1 MGLTANIALRYS
13 KDLIQ
18 SCLASQEARIERGAK
33 YRNVFLTGDDNGDPQ
48 TYPYTYSFIDNLS
61 SLLYSPVE
69 LRLRI
74 EQDGPSDPNER
85 AKFYTASSTLHRY
98 MRRGGV
104 DTEIEDA
111 VTWSLVKGKSF
122 VKLLWSKEGFEPYIV
137 QPETFGVLRE
147 DIDSLDRQDAF
158 VHSSY
163 FTRDR
168 FAQLVQHNPERDDIM
183 RKVERFTDSTRK
195 GDNPAAINNMRQV
208 ILGGVSP
215 YQPAG
220 RGGASKNRGMV
231 DWLGAPSPDLSPE
244 VMIDLIR
251 VDELWVWDETR
262 DDYITMQVAA
272 DDVMITSKDR
282 HRNLFADMYDPHNPA
297 RYLPADENNPLT
309 GQHPFTEICPNRLNG
324 YFWGRSEICNVGL
337 LQKSINQRV
346 NGINGLLRLQEDPP
360 RAFSGGGPPNQQ
372 AYNKLKKPGGYL
384 VEPQGG
390 NFKVQSLAPDLPA
403 GLWDSLH
410 ELEGMYEKMA
420 GLTPTLAGRG
430 EHGVRA
436 AGHSDRLTSNASPRF
451 KDRALII
458 ERQVEALG
466 GKALDMLK
474 AKVPD
479 NMTAWLMP
487 GDKSIETS
495 MPPENELEQP
505 PAPGMLPLEFTFHD
519 LSDHCAVRVDSHS
532 GSPVFMQ
539 ETRDL
544 LFNLF
549 KAGLV
554 KGEEL
559 IERLHP
565 PGADA
570 MIEDIKKSEI
580 AKQEFSKQHPELAAQ
595 AEEKAAGKKKK

>member
-1 MGLTANIALRYS
+1 MASTANHVMLYFRDAVNQCMS
-13 KDLIQ
+13 
-18 SCLASQEARIERGAK
+18 SQEQRIQRGSM
-33 YRNVFLTGDDNGDPQ
+33 YRNVFLTGDENGDPQ

-74 EQDGPSDPNER
+74 EQDGYSSPNDR
-85 AKFYTASSTLHRY
+85 AKFSAASSVLHRY

-111 VTWSLVKGKSF
+111 VTWALVKGKCF

-137 QPETFGVLRE
+137 QPEMLGVLRE
-147 DIDSLDRQDAF
+147 DVDCLDRQDAF
-158 VHSSY
+158 VHRSY
-163 FTRDR
+163 FTQDKFKLLIQNNPDR
-168 FAQLVQHNPERDDIM
+168 EDIL
-183 RKVERFTDSTRK
+183 RKVQRFTDATRK
-195 GDNPAAINNMRQV
+195 SDNPASVNNLRQV
-208 ILGGVSP
+208 ILGGINP

-220 RGGASKNRGMV
+220 GVKSKNRGMV

-244 VMIDLIR
+244 VLVDLIP
-251 VDELWVWDETR
+251 VDELWIWDETR

-272 DDVMITSKDR
+272 SDVMITGEDR
-282 HRNLFADMYDPHNPA
+282 HRNLFADMYDPDNPKK
-297 RYLPADENNPLT
+297 YLTPSEDNPLT
-309 GQHPFTEICPNRLNG
+309 GRNPFQELCPNRLNG

-337 LQKSINQRV
+337 LQKSINNRI

-372 AYNKLKKPGGYL
+372 AYNKMKKPGGYM
-384 VEPQGG
+384 VEPQGN
-390 NFKVQSLAPDLPA
+390 NFKVQSLAPELPA

-466 GKALDMLK
+466 SLALDMLK
-474 AKVPD
+474 AKIPE
-479 NMTAWLMP
+479 NITAWVMP
-487 GDKSIETS
+487 SDKSIETEI
-495 MPPENELEQP
+495 PPEDTAEQT

-519 LSDHCAVRVDSHS
+519 LSDHCTVRVDSHS
-532 GSPVFMQ
+532 GSPVFLQ
-539 ETRDL
+539 ETHDL

-549 KAGLV
+549 KVGLV
-554 KGEEL
+554 TGEEL
-559 IERLHP
+559 ISRLHP
-565 PGADA
+565 PGEDA
-570 MIEDIKKSEI
+570 MIEDIKKKEI
-580 AKQEFSKQHPELAAQ
+580 AQQQFAAQHPEIAAEQ
-595 AEEKAAGKKKK
+595 AEASAKKKKK

>member
-1 MGLTANIALRYS
+1 MSDADHAVRYA
-13 KDLIQ
+13 KDCIQ
-18 SCLASQEARIERGAK
+18 QCLSSQEQRIQRGAM
-33 YRNVFLTGDDNGDPQ
+33 YRNVFLTGNENGDPQ

-74 EQDGPSDPNER
+74 EQDGASSPTER
-85 AKFYTASSTLHRY
+85 AKFSAASSTLHRY

-111 VTWSLVKGKSF
+111 VTWSLVKGKAL
-122 VKLLWSKEGFEPYIV
+122 VKLLWSKQGFEPYIV

-158 VHSSY
+158 VHCSY

-168 FAQLVQHNPERDDIM
+168 FAQLIQHNAQRDDIM
-183 RKVERFTDSTRK
+183 RKVERFTDATRK
-195 GDNPAAINNMRQV
+195 GDNPAVVNNLRQV
-208 ILGGVSP
+208 ILGGINP
-215 YQPAG
+215 YQIA
-220 RGGASKNRGMV
+220 GGAKSKNRGMV
-231 DWLGAPSPDLSPE
+231 DWLGAPLPDLSPE
-244 VMIDLIR
+244 VMIDLVR

-262 DDYITMQVAA
+262 DDYITMQIAA
-272 DDVMITSKDR
+272 GDVMITGKDR
-282 HRNLFADMYDPHNPA
+282 HRNLLADMFDPDNPA
-297 RYLPADENNPLT
+297 RYLPPSEENPLT
-309 GQHPFTEICPNRLNG
+309 GQSPFVEICPNRLNG

-360 RAFSGGGPPNQQ
+360 RIFSGGGPPNQQ
-372 AYNKLKKPGGYL
+372 AYNKLKKPGGYM

-390 NFKVQSLAPDLPA
+390 GFKAQSLAPELPT

-420 GLTPTLAGRG
+420 GLTPTLSGRG

-436 AGHSDRLTSNASPRF
+436 AGHSDRLTSNAAPRF

-458 ERQVEALG
+458 ERQVEAIG
-466 GKALDMLK
+466 GLALDLLK
-474 AKVPD
+474 AKIPD
-479 NMTAWLMP
+479 SMTAWIMP
-487 GDKSIETS
+487 ADKSVETAI
-495 MPPENELEQP
+495 PPEDTMEQP

-539 ETRDL
+539 ETRAL
-544 LFNLF
+544 LFDLF
-549 KAGLV
+549 KVGLM

-559 IERLHP
+559 VSHLHP
-565 PGADA
+565 PGEDA
-570 MIEDIKKSEI
+570 IIEDIKKAEI
-580 AKQEFSKQHPELAAQ
+580 QKAEWAAKNPEAAAEMQ
-595 AEEKAAGKKKK
+595 AKAAGKKKK

>member
-1 MGLTANIALRYS
+1 MGLTANVALRYAR
-13 KDLIQ
+13 DLIQ
-18 SCLASQEARIERGAK
+18 QCMASQEARIQRGAT
-33 YRNVFLTGDDNGDPQ
+33 YRNVFLTGDENGDPQ

-74 EQDGPSDPNER
+74 EQDGPSSPNER
-85 AKFYTASSTLHRY
+85 AKFAAASSTLHRY

-137 QPETFGVLRE
+137 QPETLGVLRE

-158 VHSSY
+158 VHRSY

-168 FAQLVQHNPERDDIM
+168 FAQIIQNNPDRTEIM
-183 RKVERFTDSTRK
+183 RKVERFTDATRK
-195 GDNPAAINNMRQV
+195 GDNPAAMNNMRQV
-208 ILGGVSP
+208 ILGGIGP
-215 YQPAG
+215 YQAA
-220 RGGASKNRGMV
+220 GGAKSKNRGMV
-231 DWLGAPSPDLSPE
+231 DWLGAPAPNLSAE
-244 VMIDLIR
+244 VLVDLIS

-262 DDYITMQVAA
+262 DDYITMQMAA

-282 HRNLFADMYDPHNPA
+282 HRNLFADMYDPDNPA
-297 RYLPADENNPLT
+297 RYLPSSEDNPLT
-309 GQHPFTEICPNRLNG
+309 GQHPFTELCPNRLNG

-360 RAFSGGGPPNQQ
+360 RAFSGGGPPSQQ

-384 VEPQGG
+384 VEGQGSAL
-390 NFKVQSLAPDLPA
+390 KVQSLAPELPD
-403 GLWDSLH
+403 GLWNSLH

-451 KDRALII
+451 KDRALLI

-466 GKALDMLK
+466 SKALDMLK
-474 AKVPD
+474 AKVPE
-479 NMTAWLMP
+479 NMTAWVMP
-487 GDKSIETS
+487 GDKSVETEL
-495 MPPENELEQP
+495 PPENPLEQT

-549 KAGLV
+549 KAGLM

-559 IERLHP
+559 VSHLHP
-565 PGADA
+565 PGEDA
-570 MIEDIKKSEI
+570 IIEDIKKAEI
-580 AKQEFSKQHPELAAQ
+580 AKQKFAAEHPEIAAEQ
-595 AEEKAAGKKKK
+595 EQKASGKKKK